1 MNASPFV
8 INQQTLNSQ
17 GNLAVLYD
25 IQERENRI
33 IARIKSKI
41 RRGCLLSN
49 FDLAQIEKFEILNV
63 QFMYQ

>member
-41 RRGCLLSN
+41 RRRCLLSK